1 MRYHDTDEKN
11 NNMIIGIV
19 NQKGG
24 CGKTTLV
31 TNLACLSAVNKK
43 KTLLIDADIQGSS
56 MKFRMIRPDKK
67 PQFRAVSILTP
78 TIHKDIRS
86 FNFDVAFIDSG
97 GRDSK
102 SFRSVIRACDKV
114 VVPIQP
120 SQYDIWSS
128 EETFEIMDEIRQFKE
143 IEAGIVLNQLIQNT
157 NISNEIIDLVE
168 ELSKKYNLKNYKTR
182 VFSRVAYKES
192 SIKGLSVVEIKESKY
207 KKAKEEILSLYNEV
221 FYG

>member
-1 MRYHDTDEKN
+1 LRYHDTDEKN

-86 FNFDVAFIDSG
+86 FNFDVAFI
-97 GRDSK
+97 
-102 SFRSVIRACDKV
+102 IRACDKV